1 MCVCVCV
8 CVCVCRSQKD
18 REDLRGEDETL
29 KEGILDRISIT
40 VKQHHKQGNLYKE
53 AFNFEVQVNLGS
65 RVHDYHD
72 RKHGSRQAGRHGTE
86 EADGSYIWSTNM
98 RQGGERERGGR
109 RKERGEEREE
119 GKRERKRK
127 RGEREK
133 RREGER
139 D

>member
-1 MCVCVCV
+1 LPRHRLPNIDIFCG
-8 CVCVCRSQKD
+8 
-18 REDLRGEDETL
+18 EDLISGLKIVSFTL
-29 KEGILDRISIT
+29 SIALE
-40 VKQHHKQGNLYKE
+40 KHHKQGNLYKE